1 MKSFTH
7 AGVSKQ
13 DGEFKVRFANG
24 AERVK
29 ILIKCGHTDI
39 DMVELKYPS
48 SKEDAVRFLMSID
61 FANGNAIVQAALDA
75 AVDKRITK
83 PAKVQT
89 KKGPS
94 MDAIKTKAS
103 AKITA
108 DTKAEKLAA
117 LASLDDAPY

>member
-24 AERVK
+24 AERIK
-29 ILIKCGHTDI
+29 ILIKTGHTDI
-39 DMVELKYPS
+39 DLVELKYPS

-83 PAKVQT
+83 PAKVQA

-94 MDAIKTKAS
+94 MDAIKAKAS